1 MINVIERPA
10 TARPM
15 SFSAGAVEAIGHV
28 VLRYGLALFLV
39 SGGLAKFT
47 SSEADFIHPL
57 MAHSPLFAWVYAVTS
72 VQGASN
78 LIGVVE
84 IILGVLLAL
93 HRWRPRLAVLGGLG
107 AMVEFVGT
115 FSFLFTTPNLS
126 PEMTGFLSK
135 DLMLLGAA
143 IWATGESRRAER

>member
-1 MINVIERPA
+1 MMNAIERPV
-10 TARPM
+10 TAGRVGLNAR
-15 SFSAGAVEAIGHV
+15 SVETVGHV
-28 VLRYGLALFLV
+28 ILRYGLVLFLI

-47 SSEADFIHPL
+47 PAEAEFIQPL
-57 MAHSPLFAWVYAVTS
+57 MAHSPFFAWLYGVTS

-107 AMVEFVGT
+107 AMVEFVVT